1 MAKKQNKRQRPKIN
15 LPRVAPFDF
24 EVTYKNYEELSKLV
38 NDRGRIIGSKRTN
51 LSSKE
56 QRLVGSEI
64 KRARHLG
71 LLPFKG
77 NL

>member
-1 MAKKQNKRQRPKIN
+1 MAKKQNKRAKMKIV
-15 LPRVAPFDF
+15 LPRVQSFDF
-24 EVTYKNYEELSKLV
+24 EVTYKNYDELSKLV
-38 NDRGRIIGSKRTN
+38 NERGRIIGRKRSG

-56 QRLVGSEI
+56 QKIVSREI

-77 NL
+77 N

>member
-1 MAKKQNKRQRPKIN
+1 MAKKQNKKMRPKIS
-15 LPRVAPFDF
+15 LPRVPSFDF
-24 EVTYKNYEELSKLV
+24 EVSYKNFTELAKLV
-38 NDRGRIIGSKRTN
+38 NDRGRIIGRKRTG
-51 LSSKE
+51 LSSKN
-56 QRLVGSEI
+56 QRHVSREI

>member
-1 MAKKQNKRQRPKIN
+1 MAKKQKKQKPKIM

-24 EVTYKNYEELSKLV
+24 EVTYKNYEELTKLI
-38 NDRGRIIGSKRTN
+38 NDRGRIIGSKRTG
-51 LSSKE
+51 LSSKH
-56 QRLVGSEI
+56 QKLVSREI

>member
-1 MAKKQNKRQRPKIN
+1 MAKKQKRTKPRFI

-24 EVTYKNYEELSKLV
+24 EVTYKNFEELGKIV
-38 NDRGRIIGSKRTN
+38 NDRARIIGRKRSG
-51 LSSKE
+51 LSAKE
-56 QRLVGSEI
+56 QRLVSREV

-77 NL
+77 NM